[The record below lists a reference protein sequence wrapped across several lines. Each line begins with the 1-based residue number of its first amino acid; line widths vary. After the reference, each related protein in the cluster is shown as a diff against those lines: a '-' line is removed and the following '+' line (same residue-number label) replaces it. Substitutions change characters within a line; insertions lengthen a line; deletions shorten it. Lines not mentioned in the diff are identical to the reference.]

1 MVDRP
6 VDEHPGARLG
16 AHPGAA
22 WCALALVLAVP
33 ALALGWTPLD
43 PAQADP
49 LHAHLMWVREAALSQ
64 PWRCWT
70 AAWVHGSAPHLMGN
84 LMGAVLVALLGVVAR
99 VPARF
104 ALAWAVAWPLTHLSL
119 LIDPRLLA
127 YGGLSGVLHAG
138 VAVAAISLLSQP
150 ALRRLGW
157 ALLMGLLLKVGFEA
171 PWRDALVASTTLG
184 VAVAP
189 LVHLTGV
196 VCGILGGSVLGGL
209 IRRLAPAG

>member
-1 MVDRP
+1 M
-6 VDEHPGARLG
+6 LT
-16 AHPGAA
+16 
-22 WCALALVLAVP
+22 LP

-49 LHAHLMWVREAALSQ
+49 FHAQLIWTRDAAWSQ

-70 AAWVHGSAPHLMGN
+70 TAWVHGSAPHLMGN

-138 VAVAAISLLSQP
+138 VAVAAISLLPQP

-157 ALLMGLLLKVGFEA
+157 ALLTGLLLKVCLEA
-171 PWRDALVASTTLG
+171 PWRDALVASPTLG
-184 VAVAP
+184 VTVAP
-189 LVHLTGV
+189 LVHLAGV
-196 VCGILGGSVLGGL
+196 VWGILGGLMFGLGGL